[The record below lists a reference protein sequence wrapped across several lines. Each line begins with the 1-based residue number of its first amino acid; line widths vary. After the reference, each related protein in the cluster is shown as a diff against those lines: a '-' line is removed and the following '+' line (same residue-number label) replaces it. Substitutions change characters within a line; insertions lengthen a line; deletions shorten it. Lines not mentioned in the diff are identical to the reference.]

1 MEKPMNPVFKII
13 DRLSLWSGY
22 FSAAAIL
29 VSTLIIVEQVVARY
43 VFRAA
48 TVWQVESAVY
58 LLIAATFVGSAYG
71 LRENAHINIDL
82 LIINLAGTT
91 RKWLDITTSAVAMGF
106 CLFLAYRGSI
116 MWWEAYEGGWKS
128 SSILSMPLI
137 YPYACLPVGMFLT
150 SLQYVV
156 RISHKIDELRKR

>member
-1 MEKPMNPVFKII
+1 MDKPMNPVFKII

-29 VSTLIIVEQVVARY
+29 ASTLIIVEQVVARY

-48 TVWQVESAVY
+48 TVWQVETAVY

-82 LIINLAGTT
+82 LIINMPGRT
-91 RKWLDITTSAVAMGF
+91 RRLLDISTSLVAMVF

-116 MWWEAYEGGWKS
+116 MWWDAYEGGWKS
-128 SSILSMPLI
+128 SSILSMPLV
-137 YPYACLPVGMFLT
+137 YPYAFLPVGMFLT

-156 RISHKIDELRKR
+156 RISQKIDELRKR